1 MDELN
6 DYWSDASCPSK
17 SGLGRWEKVWCTYG
31 TCSNLTESE
40 YFKRALALRAQAN
53 LLSILK
59 RNGTVPSTTRYY
71 KLKDIQE
78 ALYRILGASTVVE
91 CNRQWFIFGDYQ
103 LYKIHIC
110 ISSNAKSI
118 IHCPTKKKSI
128 NCGSQVKF
136 LPFDPRELPVTTSA
150 DNMPANPIKMPA
162 ATDMDM

>member
-59 RNGTVPSTTRYY
+59 RNGKHLSLSTRARAHPP
-71 KLKDIQE
+71 LIP
-78 ALYRILGASTVVE
+78 V
-91 CNRQWFIFGDYQ
+91 
-103 LYKIHIC
+103 
-110 ISSNAKSI
+110 
-118 IHCPTKKKSI
+118 
-128 NCGSQVKF
+128 
-136 LPFDPRELPVTTSA
+136 ELPVLGPPSCFL
-150 DNMPANPIKMPA
+150 NCVSF
-162 ATDMDM
+162 ATYI